1 MGQRTQLVIEVTE
14 TKHNYKTGKD
24 TKKKYIG
31 SYHNQWGIGK
41 MQLWDVIRFLTTY
54 NGDYED
60 YKLPERLH
68 KAYLMEDKYIFGG
81 RVTPER
87 VMEWMNTSQ
96 DNNNGGILLK
106 VKLNKYGDIESGE
119 LYIFNDPEQEAR
131 KEYEKNPNAEPTY
144 NVNRYISLREYIM
157 YCPGYFNT
165 DFLTAFIALLR
176 FYNIKI
182 VEPKENGGDSE

>member
-1 MGQRTQLVIEVTE
+1 MGQRTKMVVEVTE

-24 TKKKYIG
+24 TKKRHLG
-31 SYHNQWGIGK
+31 SYYNQWGIGK

-54 NGDYED
+54 NGCCED

-81 RVTPER
+81 KATPER

-106 VKLNKYGDIESGE
+106 VKLDKYGYIESGE
-119 LYIFNDPEQEAR
+119 LYIFNDPETEACR
-131 KEYEKNPNAEPTY
+131 IHEKNPDAECSY
-144 NVNRYISLREYIM
+144 NVERYVSLREYVL
-157 YCPGYFNT
+157 YCPEYFNT
-165 DFLTAFIALLR
+165 DFLTAFTALLR
-176 FYNIKI
+176 FYNIEI
-182 VEPKENGGDSE
+182 IEPKEED